1 MVGGVPGRRDQARFQ
16 TRLRLRADRPEVQHE
31 EYAVGGRATAG
42 GAGVPGQRGS
52 RGQGVGRRLCGGS
65 GWHGG
70 ALQPLGVIP
79 KKGKP
84 GRWRLILDL
93 SAPEGVSV
101 NDGIPKD
108 LCGLGYMSVDDLVAQ
123 VLRLGQGAEM
133 AKIDVRQ
140 AYRNVP
146 VHPRDRHLLGMEWH
160 GRVLV
165 EGALPFGLR
174 SAPLLFT
181 ALGDAVQW
189 AVEQEGVSWAGHY
202 IDDFVTIGGP
212 GSGECEWNLK
222 KLKAVCTRLG
232 LPLEEEKEE
241 GPAAVITFLG
251 MELDSM
257 KLQIRLPGEKL
268 GEMRAT
274 LRSWR
279 GMKSCRKRDLLSVI
293 GVLSHASKA
302 IRAGRSFTRRLI
314 DLSTTVKRLDRRVR
328 LNQTARADIE
338 WWWQFSRRWNGVAM
352 MVAVNRR
359 APECD
364 VVSDASG
371 SWGCGAVFRGQ
382 WFQLEWK
389 GLGATQGYGIMAKEL
404 FPIVVAAAVWG
415 PEWAGKTVRARCDN
429 QAVVATVNVAT
440 VNSGSCREAEAMHL
454 RRCLAFLEV
463 RGASTWWGNTL
474 GGWTMWLLTP
484 FPGTRL
490 SWHVRY
496 CRGQRGCRWKYQTV
510 SWTWWQGPSR
520 SRGTTTGRGCGTLP
534 PQRGGRVHPTDVH
547 GGLVQVREVLRG

>member
-1 MVGGVPGRRDQARFQ
+1 MRSAGEQPQVVQAYLDKEVAEGRVWDVGSVEEAAAMGVHCSPF
-16 TRLRLRADRPEVQHE
+16 
-31 EYAVGGRATAG
+31 
-42 GAGVPGQRGS
+42 
-52 RGQGVGRRLCGGS
+52 
-65 GWHGG
+65 
-70 ALQPLGVIP
+70 GVIL

-123 VLRLGQGAEM
+123 VLRQGQGAEM

-140 AYRNVP
+140 AYQNVP

-222 KLKAVCTRLG
+222 KLKAVCARVG

-251 MELDSM
+251 MELDSV

-279 GMKSCRKRDLLSVI
+279 GMKSCRKRDLLSII
-293 GVLSHASKA
+293 GVLGHASKA

-328 LNQTARADIE
+328 LNQMARADIE
-338 WWWQFSRRWNGVAM
+338 WWWQFSRRWNGVAV

-389 GLGATQGYGIMAKEL
+389 GLGSTQGYGIMAKEL
-404 FPIVVAAAVWG
+404 FPIVVAAAVWD

-429 QAVVATVNVAT
+429 QAVVATVN
-440 VNSGSCREAEAMHL
+440 SGSCRKAEAMHL
-454 RRCLAFLEV
+454 RRCLAFL
-463 RGASTWWGNTL
+463 GASTWWGKHIRGVDNVVADAL
-474 GGWTMWLLTP
+474 SRDKAQLACLLLQGTVRLP
-484 FPGTRL
+484 VEVPDGVLDVVARAKPEPG
-490 SWHVRY
+490 
-496 CRGQRGCRWKYQTV
+496 
-510 SWTWWQGPSR
+510 
-520 SRGTTTGRGCGTLP
+520 
-534 PQRGGRVHPTDVH
+534 DDD
-547 GGLVQVREVLRG
+547 